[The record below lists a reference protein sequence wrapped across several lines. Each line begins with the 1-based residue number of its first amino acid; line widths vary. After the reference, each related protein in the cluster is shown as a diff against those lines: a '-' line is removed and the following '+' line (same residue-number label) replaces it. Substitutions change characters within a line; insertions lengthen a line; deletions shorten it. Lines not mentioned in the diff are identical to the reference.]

1 MYPAL
6 ARPAGSLS
14 PQHVQL
20 MTHGD
25 QLNSSEARLRKRKA
39 KSEVLLAG
47 GIAWSGG
54 AFTDR

>member
-1 MYPAL
+1 
-6 ARPAGSLS
+6 
-14 PQHVQL
+14 

-47 GIAWSGG
+47 GIAWSDG